1 MATSSFDDRYRLH
14 QLIGSSADAAGYV
27 ADDLTLNRRVAV
39 KVFANQLA
47 ATDGFGERFET
58 ACAAASALSHPNLLE
73 VYDWGRTPVCYLV
86 TELAVGGSLRAML
99 DTGERLSQ
107 AQALV
112 VGLEAARALEH
123 VHSAGLAH
131 GGVRPS
137 NLLFDSDARLRLA
150 DTGLAA
156 AMAAGGREAP
166 AGYAPPEQGSSGDS
180 SGSDSFG
187 GDSSGDDSSGGDPS
201 GDDLFGEQAADLYSL
216 AVTLRE
222 AITGEAPD
230 GLSTPE
236 ADAPDSALSP
246 LWYAVGPA
254 TAPDPQDRPSAAE
267 FAADLLAMAELLS
280 RPEPL
285 RLATTPA
292 GGHERSAA
300 GRAGGAS
307 PAPARHR
314 RQPGA
319 SRLSEPP
326 PGWSG
331 DRPREAHA
339 HAPSGASLAEASPI
353 PLDDPPRRRWPGLL
367 LAVVLVLV
375 SACGGVW
382 LWRNSM
388 ADPLLVPDLL
398 GASRVAAA
406 AAAVENG
413 WQVEEI
419 LVRVPDTEP
428 GEVVRTEP
436 AAGEALNDAST
447 LTLFTSLGEPLVR
460 VPDVYALTV
469 SDAEASAGELG
480 LVVVGQTPV
489 SDVRIPEGFVVG
501 VDVPGGVYE
510 LEAGEEI
517 RLLVSSGPADQIVPL
532 VPSGRMLDTAEQV
545 LLFAGLLPSRAQD
558 FSREVAEGEV
568 IGFDPPSG
576 TPVPPGSVVTV
587 VVSQGPSQ
595 IEIPNVIGMDAESA
609 VELLEQLGF
618 AVTRD
623 GSDGPLVAS
632 TDPPPGEFVALGAAV
647 VISSEE

>member
-1 MATSSFDDRYRLH
+1 MATASFDDRYRLQ
-14 QLIGSSADAAGYV
+14 QLIGSGAEASVYI

-39 KVFANQLA
+39 KVLAHEFATA
-47 ATDGFGERFET
+47 DDFGERFEA

-73 VYDWGRTPVCYLV
+73 VYDWGRTPVYYLV
-86 TELAVGGSLRAML
+86 TELAFGGSLRTML
-99 DTGERLSQ
+99 DAGARLSQ

-131 GGVRPS
+131 GSVRPS
-137 NLLFDSDARLRLA
+137 NLLFDLDARLRLA

-156 AMAAGGREAP
+156 ALAAGGREAP
-166 AGYAPPEQGSSGDS
+166 AGYAPPEQGSGGDS
-180 SGSDSFG
+180 SGS
-187 GDSSGDDSSGGDPS
+187 DPS
-201 GDDLFGEQAADLYSL
+201 GDDLFGGRAADLYSL

-230 GLSTPE
+230 GLSMPE
-236 ADAPDSALSP
+236 ADAPDSVLSP

-292 GGHERSAA
+292 AGHERFTDV
-300 GRAGGAS
+300 RVREAS
-307 PAPARHR
+307 PTPAGHG
-314 RQPGA
+314 RQPGV
-319 SRLSEPP
+319 SVPSEPP

-331 DRPREAHA
+331 DWPKDA

-367 LAVVLVLV
+367 LAVVMVLA
-375 SACGGVW
+375 SAGGGVW

-388 ADPLLVPDLL
+388 DNPPLVPDLL
-398 GASRVAAA
+398 GASRGA
-406 AAAVENG
+406 AAAVAVENS

-419 LVRVPDTEP
+419 LVRAPDTEP

-447 LTLFTSLGEPLVR
+447 LTLFVSLGEPLVR

-469 SDAEASAGELG
+469 SDAEALAGEFG

-489 SDVRIPEGFVVG
+489 SDVRIPEGFAVG

-510 LEAGEEI
+510 LEAGDEV

-532 VPSGRMLDTAEQV
+532 VPPGRMLATAEQV
-545 LLFAGLLPSRAQD
+545 LLFAGLLPSRVQE

-568 IGFDPPSG
+568 IGFDPTSG
-576 TPVPPGSVVTV
+576 TAVPPGSVVTV
-587 VVSQGPSQ
+587 IVSQGPSQ

-623 GSDGPLVAS
+623 GSDGPRVVS
-632 TDPPPGEFVALGAAV
+632 TDPPPGEFAALGAAV
-647 VISSEE
+647 VISSDE

>member
-1 MATSSFDDRYRLH
+1 MATASFDDRYRLH
-14 QLIGSSADAAGYV
+14 QLIGSSADAAVYV

-39 KVFANQLA
+39 KVFANEFA
-47 ATDGFGERFET
+47 AADGFGERFEA

-137 NLLFDSDARLRLA
+137 NLLFGSDARLRLA

-156 AMAAGGREAP
+156 ALAAGGREAP
-166 AGYAPPEQGSSGDS
+166 AGYAPPEQDSG
-180 SGSDSFG
+180 G
-187 GDSSGDDSSGGDPS
+187 DSSGGDPS
-201 GDDLFGEQAADLYSL
+201 GDDLFGGRAADLYSL

-246 LWYAVGPA
+246 LWYAVGPV

-292 GGHERSAA
+292 AGYERSAA
-300 GRAGGAS
+300 ARAGEAS
-307 PAPARHR
+307 PAPAGRR
-314 RQPGA
+314 RQSGA
-319 SRLSEPP
+319 GMPSEPP

-331 DRPREAHA
+331 DRPREAHT

-375 SACGGVW
+375 SAGGGVW

-419 LVRVPDTEP
+419 LVRAPDTEP

-447 LTLFTSLGEPLVR
+447 LTLFVSLGEPLVR

-469 SDAEASAGELG
+469 SDAEAFAGELG

-532 VPSGRMLDTAEQV
+532 VPPGRMLATAEQV

-558 FSREVAEGEV
+558 FSREVAEGDV

-587 VVSQGPSQ
+587 IVSQGPSQ

-609 VELLEQLGF
+609 VDLLEQLGF

-647 VISSEE
+647 VVSSEE